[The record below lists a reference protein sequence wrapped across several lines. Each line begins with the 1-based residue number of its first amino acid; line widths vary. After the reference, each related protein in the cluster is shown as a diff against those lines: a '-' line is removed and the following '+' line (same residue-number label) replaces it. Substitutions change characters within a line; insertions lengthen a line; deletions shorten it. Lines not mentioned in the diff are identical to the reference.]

1 MVTIIHY
8 QHLFFLIQD
17 VWLIGFKMNLPH
29 SQIPF
34 QSSQRL
40 LLECL
45 LQHIAGV
52 PDGEECYKTDRNTL
66 KDQHYNKVQLNAGC
80 TVRKIVENNSI
91 VLKLAKNQD
100 TLNIYFAVI
109 MRGDASLSPPQ
120 LWMDAIRTMFLCAL
134 ITYFLMC
141 MGLKTLSLM

>member
-1 MVTIIHY
+1 
-8 QHLFFLIQD
+8 
-17 VWLIGFKMNLPH
+17 MNLPH
-29 SQIPF
+29 CQKPF

-52 PDGEECYKTDRNTL
+52 PDGEECYKKDRNTL
-66 KDQHYNKVQLNAGC
+66 KDQHYKVQLNAGC

-100 TLNIYFAVI
+100 PLNIYFAVI
-109 MRGDASLSPPQ
+109 MRGDASLSPPH
-120 LWMDAIRTMFLCAL
+120 L
-134 ITYFLMC
+134 
-141 MGLKTLSLM
+141 